1 MRLQCITLLSP
12 AYFHITNIP
21 LMKNFCLTLLC
32 TLIFSVAHAQGTVC
46 NPSGNLVIFS
56 NYDGGVLNINVDMNI
71 PNLKIGIVSYEADS
85 INLSG
90 AYLNNV
96 TGVVWAGYNGTNH
109 HCAFPVITNT
119 TIVGAPG
126 TATTA
131 INILPLSP
139 INNPNG
145 YQYIVCNYSCSNNT
159 SQGGCNT
166 SDQIEAYFLQQFPGS
181 VIYSDFT
188 QYGCWSGTKNI
199 SAGGNCCGTV
209 VPFSATANAQNETCF
224 GSCNGSATAS
234 ANGGQT
240 PYTYLWNTG
249 ATTATINN
257 LCNGNYS
264 VTVYDAGAGSSTQT
278 VTVNAAPD
286 ISSSQNLSGCEGY
299 SVTVGT
305 NSYTQSG
312 TYSDTLTAANS
323 CDSVVTTVLN
333 IISYPVITTAPA
345 SVTVNNGA
353 DALFFVSTTTVG
365 ATFQWQVNDGSGFAD
380 VINGNPYSGA
390 TNDSLIISPADTSMD
405 NYSYRCIISSG
416 ACADT
421 TALVKLT
428 VLVPSFVSEINE
440 NAILIYPN
448 PANEQLIIDNGQ
460 FKIISIDIID
470 MLGRTI
476 HAEQTNS
483 QLSIINC
490 QMFSPG
496 IYFVNVKL
504 QSGEIVVKK
513 FVKE

>member
-1 MRLQCITLLSP
+1 
-12 AYFHITNIP
+12 
-21 LMKNFCLTLLC
+21 MKNFYLTFLC
-32 TLIFSVAHAQGTVC
+32 TLIFSIANAQGTIC
-46 NPSGNLVIFS
+46 NPAGNLVIFS
-56 NYDGGVLNINVDMNI
+56 NYDGGTLNINVDMNI

-85 INLSG
+85 INLTG
-90 AYLNNV
+90 TYLNNV

-139 INNPNG
+139 INNQNG
-145 YQYIVCNYSCSNNT
+145 NQYIVCNYSCNNNT
-159 SQGGCNT
+159 NQGGCNT

-188 QYGCWSGTKNI
+188 QYGCWSATKNI

-278 VTVNAAPD
+278 VTVNAAPT
-286 ISSSQNLSGCEGY
+286 ISSSQSLSGCEGFTV
-299 SVTVGT
+299 SVGT
-305 NSYTQSG
+305 NTYTQSG
-312 TYSDTLTAANS
+312 TYNDTLTAANS

-333 IISYPVITTAPA
+333 VISYPVITTAPA
-345 SVTVNNGA
+345 SVTVNNGT

-365 ATFQWQVNDGSGFAD
+365 AIFQWQVNNGSGFAD

-390 TNDSLIISPADTSMD
+390 MDDSLLISPADTSMD

-428 VLVPSFVSEINE
+428 VIVPSFVSEINE

-448 PANEQLIIDNGQ
+448 PVENQ
-460 FKIISIDIID
+460 ISIFSNQFIVNTISVTDV
-470 MLGRTI
+470 LGRIIYEETI
-476 HAEQTNS
+476 ILKSKILNLKS
-483 QLSIINC
+483 LPSG
-490 QMFSPG
+490 F
-496 IYFVNVKL
+496 YFLNIKL
-504 QSGEIVVKK
+504 QSGEMVVKK
-513 FVKE
+513 FVKD